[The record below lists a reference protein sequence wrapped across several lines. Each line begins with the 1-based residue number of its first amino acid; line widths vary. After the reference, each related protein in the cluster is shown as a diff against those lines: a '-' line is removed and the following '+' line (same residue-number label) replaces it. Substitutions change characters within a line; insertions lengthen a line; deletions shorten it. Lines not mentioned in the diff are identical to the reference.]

1 MKRPVPEKLFDV
13 PGMSF
18 INLYDKMIM
27 IVLAPRHTAEQVFHW
42 LICMLCPWLY
52 LTCVLAL
59 RYIPIGYFIYTTWL
73 VR

>member
-18 INLYDKMIM
+18 INLYDKMTM

-42 LICMLCPWLY
+42 LICMLCP
-52 LTCVLAL
+52 
-59 RYIPIGYFIYTTWL
+59 
-73 VR
+73 